1 VHETEVLANFDPE
14 VLILTVSPLYYQRSY
29 LADFC
34 TIEQLRL
41 GLQPVLCR
49 GKPYPY
55 LILDTHKYLKINALD
70 VLSNDSCIAFKSNNY
85 IWAFLFNI

>member
-1 VHETEVLANFDPE
+1 MHETEVLANFDPE
-14 VLILTVSPLYYQRSY
+14 VLILTFSPLYYQRSY

-41 GLQPVLCR
+41 GFQPVLCS

-55 LILDTHKYLKINALD
+55 LILDTHKNLKFNALD